1 MRFVPVPTARLTI
14 AATAAS
20 VAVLLLPFEPP
31 ASLIVVNAALLTLGL
46 VDFAFAPAPGRV
58 GVEREAPGVI
68 ALGGEA
74 QLTWR
79 LQNPTDRAVTVA
91 IADELRPSLRATT
104 RRVRMRVPARSRA
117 SATAD
122 LRPTRRG
129 RFDPAEL
136 AVRVEGPLG
145 LAARQATRRQPSRLR
160 VYPAFRSRDEA
171 ELRIDR
177 ARILEVG
184 LRSAQG
190 RGGGTEFETLREYS
204 EDDEFRRMDWAA
216 TARTGKPIVRTY
228 RAERNQNVLV
238 LLDNGRLMAGLV
250 EGVARVEHA
259 MDAVMTLITVATRL
273 GDRAGL
279 IAFDRE
285 VRTVVPPGRSRGQ
298 LGRVTEAM
306 YELQPALV
314 ESDYRAVFTAALTR
328 FRRRALVVVLTEL
341 ADDVVAETLIP
352 ALPML
357 AKTNLVV
364 IGTVRDPDVVR
375 WAHAAPADGTG
386 VYRKA
391 AAVAALDRRS
401 LAVARLRGLGA
412 TVVDAAPGTLAP
424 QLADAYLR
432 VKATGRL

>member
-1 MRFVPVPTARLTI
+1 MIPVPTARLTLV
-14 AATAAS
+14 TAVAS
-20 VAVLLLPFEPP
+20 VIVLLFPAGPP
-31 ASLIVVNAALLTLGL
+31 ASLLVVNLALLAAAAT
-46 VDFAFAPAPGRV
+46 DFALAVRPSRLD
-58 GVEREAPGVI
+58 VERDLPGVV
-68 ALGGEA
+68 ALGNEA
-74 QLTWR
+74 ELTWR
-79 LQNPTDRAVTVA
+79 VYNPTDRAATVSL
-91 IADELRPSLRATT
+91 ADELRPSLRAGT
-104 RRVRMRVPARSRA
+104 RRVRLRVPGRGRA
-117 SATAD
+117 TTGTR
-122 LRPTRRG
+122 LRPSRRG
-129 RFDPAEL
+129 RFDPSEIVL
-136 AVRVEGPLG
+136 RVEGPMG
-145 LAARQATRRQPSRLR
+145 LMARQATRVLHDRLR

-190 RGGGTEFETLREYS
+190 RGGGTEFEALREYS
-204 EDDEFRRMDWAA
+204 EDDEFRRMDWSA
-216 TARTGKPIVRTY
+216 TARAGKPIVRTY

-259 MDAVMTLITVATRL
+259 MDAVMTLTTVATRL

-279 IAFDRE
+279 VAFDRV
-285 VRTVVPPGRSRGQ
+285 VRTVVPPGRSAGQ

-306 YELQPALV
+306 YELTPALV
-314 ESDYRAVFTAALTR
+314 ESDYRAAFTAALAR

-341 ADDVVAETLIP
+341 ADEVVEHTLLP
-352 ALPML
+352 ALPLL

-364 IGTVRDPDVVR
+364 IGSVLDPDVVH
-375 WAHAAPADGTG
+375 WARSAPTDGTE

-391 AAVAALDRRS
+391 AAVAALDRRAR
-401 LAVARLRGLGA
+401 AVARLRGLGA
-412 TVVDAAPGTLAP
+412 TVVDAAPGALAG